1 MKFWL
6 LDTGPIIAF
15 LDGKDPDHA
24 LVSEAL
30 EQFNGRFV
38 TTSAVIV
45 ESMHLVSSVR
55 QGAESLVSFLAVSQ
69 TQIHECCGLDELAR
83 ATQLMSRYAE
93 TPMDF
98 ADASLV
104 LLSNRLQIYS
114 ICTLD
119 RRGFRTYR
127 SGKKAF
133 RLVLDEQKGI

>member
-24 LVSEAL
+24 IVCDAL
-30 EQFNGRFV
+30 EQFNGRFI

-45 ESMHLVSSVR
+45 EAMHLVSNVR
-55 QGAESLVSFLAVSQ
+55 CGAELLVNFLAVSQ
-69 TQIHECCGLDELAR
+69 TQIHDCCGLDELAQ
-83 ATQLMSRYAE
+83 ATLLMNRYAD

-104 LLSNRLQIYS
+104 LLSNRLRIYS
-114 ICTLD
+114 VCTLD

-133 RLVLDEQKGI
+133 HLVLDER